1 MNQAQLREVK
11 SRERWKERE
20 RVRNYECTESTLSGL
35 SGVRYCGRS
44 AEAAVLP
51 RTKLVS
57 SEHCHAPVSLRIVA
71 LPTATKPVLLF
82 FFCCLHVYTIAL
94 GNLSLQA
101 GSVQSTELPWRELFP
116 LEMTSPLTGSGQ
128 NNYNSCVCFIVNIT
142 TYVM

>member
-82 FFCCLHVYTIAL
+82 FLLFACLH
-94 GNLSLQA
+94 NCF
-101 GSVQSTELPWRELFP
+101 RELV
-116 LEMTSPLTGSGQ
+116 TSGRFSSIYRITLKR
-128 NNYNSCVCFIVNIT
+128 IVPS
-142 TYVM
+142 